1 MTLLGERLTKAI
13 NHISDRIRCYF
24 MRPDTRSAMYTRPYS
39 PVTDG
44 TCIPR
49 QRECKAVLCQLSA
62 VSLGVAVV
70 YKRAVIMSKERSRL
84 RHHNSHPT
92 CSSTYRS
99 SSPSCYQLLPLKVIA
114 PSHATPALVAP
125 AQAIVSPPMPPSTA
139 ARVSPSTKG
148 RSTSVAAL
156 RALAALDV
164 PLMVAHM
171 AATGELLA
179 AGQSE
184 TALRP

>member
-1 MTLLGERLTKAI
+1 MVNVSRRLYTIFPTGFTATSWHQI
-13 NHISDRIRCYF
+13 H
-24 MRPDTRSAMYTRPYS
+24 TRPYS

-49 QRECKAVLCQLSA
+49 QRELKAVLRRLGLSFCIA
-62 VSLGVAVV
+62 NV
-70 YKRAVIMSKERSRL
+70 YKRSVTMSKERSQH
-84 RHHNSHPT
+84 HHNSHQT
-92 CSSTYRS
+92 CSSTFRS
-99 SSPSCYQLLPLKVIA
+99 SLPCYCQLLPLKVVA
-114 PSHATPALVAP
+114 PSHATPALLAP
-125 AQAIVSPPMPPSTA
+125 AQAIVSPPTPPSTA
-139 ARVSPSTKG
+139 AKASPSTKG

-171 AATGELLA
+171 AATGGLLA

-184 TALRP
+184 TALRLGQVN